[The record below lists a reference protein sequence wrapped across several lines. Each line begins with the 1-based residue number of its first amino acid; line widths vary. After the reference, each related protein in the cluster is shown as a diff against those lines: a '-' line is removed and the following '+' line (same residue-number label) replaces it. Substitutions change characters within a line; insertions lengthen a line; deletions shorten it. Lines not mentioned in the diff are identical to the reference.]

1 MGVVKIESN
10 ARPDRAI
17 HLNGER
23 VYWPPA
29 GCISSTEAARRIGI
43 TDAQLR
49 AMRTAKD
56 AVDRGPIW
64 VTAPNHHHV
73 AYLPS
78 VVDAYIRARALAMK
92 TKAEAMLARV
102 EQAKPAEQA
111 VDAGAMS

>member
-23 VYWPPA
+23 VYWPPP
-29 GCISSTEAARRIGI
+29 GCISSVEAARRIGI

-64 VTAPNHHHV
+64 VTAPNGHHV
-73 AYLPS
+73 AYTPA
-78 VVDAYIRARALAMK
+78 VVNAYIRIRAERMKLKADAMIARGEQ
-92 TKAEAMLARV
+92 TEPAE
-102 EQAKPAEQA
+102 PAEQP
-111 VDAGAMS
+111 SCS